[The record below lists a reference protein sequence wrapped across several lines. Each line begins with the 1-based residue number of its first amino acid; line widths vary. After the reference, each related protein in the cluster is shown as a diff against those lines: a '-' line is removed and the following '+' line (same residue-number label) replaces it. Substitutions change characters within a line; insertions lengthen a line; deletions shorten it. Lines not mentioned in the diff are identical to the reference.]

1 MWKIRKI
8 QKDRLDRE
16 KGTIVKDWGG
26 KFSVGLVFPNRY
38 YLGMSNLGFQ
48 TVYRLFNSLESVVC
62 ERFFFP
68 ELREQQLFEQK
79 NGVPLSVESQRRAR
93 DFDIIVFSVPF
104 ESDYTNV
111 LQMLLWS
118 KIPIR
123 SSERDNHHPL
133 IAMGGVA
140 SFLNPDVM
148 SEFMDFFFIGEGE
161 IFWKTFW
168 DFFRDNPPSGN
179 RKKWLEELATSV
191 DGIYVPEFYTQNYKS
206 DGTIAEF
213 KSTKPGIP
221 EKIKVQKADTSTA
234 SLAYSAITTSDT
246 EFSNTR
252 LVEISRGCG
261 RGCRFCAAGYIYR
274 PPRIFDADK
283 IISLCLS
290 EVESGPSRIGLVSA
304 AVGDH
309 PQIDKICETLG
320 KYELE
325 VSFSSLRADSI
336 KRTIL
341 NLLISGRHQAVA
353 IAPEA
358 GSERL
363 RRVINK
369 HLTDDQIC
377 EASVKLTESGIRH
390 LKLYFMIGLPTEEQ
404 EDIEAIV
411 RLVKKIKHEIIKT
424 ARGIGN
430 LGEIIVNVNSFV
442 PKPFTPFQWESF
454 NDVDSLKKK
463 IKHLKRN
470 LSRISNV
477 RFHAD
482 LPKWSYVQALLA
494 RGDRRVGQFVE
505 MVVTR
510 KISWQMAMKHSAFN
524 PDFWVYRKREKEEKL
539 PWDIIDHGIKKSFL
553 WEEYQNA
560 LKARETPGCYE
571 VDNCRRCGVCNVY
584 SLLVYR

>member
-1 MWKIRKI
+1 MWKIKKI
-8 QKDRLDRE
+8 QKNRLDKE
-16 KGTIVKDWGG
+16 KGTVVKDWGG
-26 KFSVGLVFPNRY
+26 KFSVGLAFPNRY

-48 TVYRLFNSLESVVC
+48 TVYRLFNSLEDVVC
-62 ERFFFP
+62 ERFFLP
-68 ELREQQLFEQK
+68 DPGEQRLFEQK
-79 NGVPLSVESQRRAR
+79 NGVLLSIESQRQAR

-118 KIPIR
+118 KIPLR
-123 SSERDNHHPL
+123 SIERNEHHPI
-133 IAMGGVA
+133 IAMGGVV

-148 SEFMDFFFIGEGE
+148 SEFMDFFFVGEGE

-168 DFFRDNPPSGN
+168 DFFRNNPPLNN
-179 RKKWLEELATSV
+179 RTKWLEELATTV
-191 DGIYVPEFYTQNYKS
+191 EGIYVPEFYSQSYKS
-206 DGTIAEF
+206 DGTIATF
-213 KSTKPGIP
+213 KPTKSDIP
-221 EKIKVQKADTSTA
+221 EKIKVQKADTLA
-234 SLAYSAITTSDT
+234 VPIAYSAITASDT
-246 EFSNTR
+246 EFSDTC

-274 PPRIFDADK
+274 PPRTFEADK
-283 IISLCLS
+283 IISTCIS
-290 EVESGPSRIGLVSA
+290 ETASGLNRIGLVSA
-304 AVGDH
+304 AIGDH
-309 PQIDKICETLG
+309 PQIDRICETLE
-320 KYELE
+320 KHEFE

-336 KRTIL
+336 RKSIL

-363 RRVINK
+363 RRVVNK

-377 EASVKLTESGIRH
+377 EASVKLIESGIRH

-404 EDIEAIV
+404 EDIEAIIK
-411 RLVKKIKHEIIKT
+411 LVKKIKHEIVKT
-424 ARGIGN
+424 AKGLGN

-454 NDVDSLKKK
+454 DDIEFLKKK

-470 LSRISNV
+470 LSRVSNV

-494 RGDRRVGQFVE
+494 RGDRRVGQFVK
-505 MVVTR
+505 MVVTQ
-510 KISWQMAMKHSAFN
+510 KMSWQRVMKHSALN
-524 PDFWVYRKREKEEKL
+524 PDFWVYRKREKDETL

-553 WEEYQNA
+553 WEEYQKA
-560 LKARETPGCYE
+560 LKAIETPGCYD
-571 VDNCRRCGVCNVY
+571 VNNCKRCGVCNVY
-584 SLLVYR
+584 SQLVYR